1 MNSYTNFWFT
11 ISRKHGNKR
20 NALKQAWEWNDF
32 HIWNTYQNC
41 SNTVTTKLA
50 QEFLTWET
58 LLISYAC
65 LNLSL
70 HILEDSWGDEESQVL
85 KVFVTKNP
93 FKYNHWFLL
102 HTLTLSN
109 YRYHVTEKQLVYI
122 VSQTCPNS
130 LWDILISMYSST
142 NKRFPCC
149 NPNMRKA
156 AIANFALGRFFANK
170 S

>member
-1 MNSYTNFWFT
+1 MRVEWFSYL
-11 ISRKHGNKR
+11 KHRSKLFKYRCDYVCLWVPYLR
-20 NALKQAWEWNDF
+20 NL
-32 HIWNTYQNC
+32 
-41 SNTVTTKLA
+41 V
-50 QEFLTWET
+50 
-58 LLISYAC
+58 ISYAR

-70 HILEDSWGDEESQVL
+70 HILEDSWGDEESLAL

-93 FKYNHWFLL
+93 FKYNHSFLL

-109 YRYHVTEKQLVYI
+109 YRYHVTEKQLVCI

-130 LWDILISMYSST
+130 LWDILISMFSST

-149 NPNMRKA
+149 NPNIRKA
-156 AIANFALGRFFANK
+156 AIANFAPGRFFANK